1 FTYKEELR
9 GKPWVLLSVPKSELT
24 QVHVSTGTTSKK
36 LGDHIYTLY
45 SWDDIYLN
53 ELAIEMPLMVHSLKE
68 DIVVN
73 SLPYEMSSAGMAF
86 HRSFQHGSGA
96 AVVNVGKGGFYS
108 DPKKTLIILK
118 DIEATVF
125 LTTPP
130 YALYLSELAEE
141 MGIDIKKD
149 LKLKYIWLTGEGCSF
164 EFRKR
169 LEKIWG
175 CKCYMYYGS
184 LECGPLGVECYYQNG
199 YHIPEGHVFI
209 EIIDPKTGKVLPP
222 GMIGEVCVTVLY
234 RKASPL
240 IRFRVE
246 DLGYIDK
253 ETCDCCMERPKI
265 FLRGREKD
273 QIKVGEKFYSPYYL
287 EEMLYKIPEVGNN
300 YQFVVSNEGLTIRVE
315 LARGVE
321 NPEKVA
327 KKIKTSMSYYV
338 GDIYKVIIEDKIE
351 RTLGKTERVKYI

>member
-1 FTYKEELR
+1 MEYINLLKKYDTIEKYFSKDIEEPFELWNASRMRNYHEESIKEILTHAYRNNEFYKDKFDKHGVKIEDFQKLEDLSKFPFTYKEELR

-149 LKLKYIWLTGEGCSF
+149 LK
-164 EFRKR
+164 
-169 LEKIWG
+169 
-175 CKCYMYYGS
+175 
-184 LECGPLGVECYYQNG
+184 
-199 YHIPEGHVFI
+199 
-209 EIIDPKTGKVLPP
+209 
-222 GMIGEVCVTVLY
+222 
-234 RKASPL
+234 
-240 IRFRVE
+240 
-246 DLGYIDK
+246 
-253 ETCDCCMERPKI
+253 
-265 FLRGREKD
+265 
-273 QIKVGEKFYSPYYL
+273 
-287 EEMLYKIPEVGNN
+287 
-300 YQFVVSNEGLTIRVE
+300 
-315 LARGVE
+315 
-321 NPEKVA
+321 
-327 KKIKTSMSYYV
+327 
-338 GDIYKVIIEDKIE
+338 
-351 RTLGKTERVKYI
+351 